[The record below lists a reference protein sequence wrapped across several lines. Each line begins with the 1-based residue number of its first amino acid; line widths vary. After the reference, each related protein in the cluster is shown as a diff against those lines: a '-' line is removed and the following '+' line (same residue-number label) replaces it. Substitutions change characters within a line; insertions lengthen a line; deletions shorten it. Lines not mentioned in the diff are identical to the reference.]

1 MRIGVSSYSYQ
12 LLVNNGTF
20 RQEDLVK
27 LAAEAGFELI
37 EFAGLIVPE
46 GESKEHYAARLR
58 ELCGQHQI
66 AVGNYTIGAD
76 FLNLTGG
83 SWRDEVER
91 LQKEVDIA
99 VILGA
104 TGMRHDVTTGRRRS
118 SDSGARLSQAPA
130 ESFADVVEYLA
141 RCCRE
146 VSAYAEQKQVRTMLE
161 NHGTFC
167 QDSER
172 VEQLISKVNHPNY
185 GLLADIGNFLCV
197 DEDPAVAV
205 GRIAPYIFHLHAK
218 DFHYRPGSLEAPGRG
233 WFATRARNWLRGAI
247 VGHGIVPVRQCI
259 DIVSQAGYEGDVSI
273 EFEGLEDPRLGLD
286 IGLENL
292 RAMIQS

>member
-12 LLVNNGTF
+12 SLVNNGSYL
-20 RQEDLVK
+20 QEDLIK
-27 LAAEAGFELI
+27 LAADAGFELI

-46 GESKEHYAARLR
+46 NESKEHYAARLR
-58 ELCGQHQI
+58 DLCDQHQI

-76 FLNLTGG
+76 FLNLNGG
-83 SWRDEVER
+83 SWRDEVAR
-91 LQKEVDIA
+91 LQKEIDIA

-104 TGMRHDVTTGRRRS
+104 TGMRHDVTTGRKR
-118 SDSGARLSQAPA
+118 DSEISGRLSQAPA
-130 ESFADVVEYLA
+130 ESFADVVDFLA

-197 DEDPAVAV
+197 DEDPTEAI
-205 GRIAPYIFHLHAK
+205 GRVAPYIFHLHAK
-218 DFHYRPGSLEAPGRG
+218 DFHFRAGQLDAPGRG
-233 WFATRARNWLRGAI
+233 WFPTRAHNWLRGAI
-247 VGHGIVPVRQCI
+247 VGHGIVPVRQCLSI
-259 DIVSQAGYEGDVSI
+259 ARNAGYDGDVSI

-292 RAMIQS
+292 RAMIG